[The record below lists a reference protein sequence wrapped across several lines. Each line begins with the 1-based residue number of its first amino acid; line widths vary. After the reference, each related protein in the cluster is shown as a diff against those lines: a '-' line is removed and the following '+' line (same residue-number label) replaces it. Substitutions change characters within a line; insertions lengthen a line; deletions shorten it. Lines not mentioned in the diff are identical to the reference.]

1 MTRTRPDLPVP
12 AHLEMLA
19 ERYEVMGP
27 IGRGGMGHVYEG
39 RCLRSGAR
47 VAIKVMHA
55 DLPGIDAT
63 VAKRFSREAKILRSL
78 HHPNIVRCVD
88 HGVGQNG
95 LAYLVMEYAAGPTLK
110 TMLRQSGVL
119 GELRTLDVAVQVCAG
134 LEQAHTHGIVHRDI
148 KEANVIVDTAGGSL
162 AVKIVDFGVGK
173 RLASASESNL
183 TKPGHFVGS
192 YMHGSPEQVAGR
204 KLDARSD
211 IYSLGS
217 LLFVMLTG
225 RAPFP
230 SGSLEEIFINRLSM
244 PTPRFRDVN
253 AAARVSERT
262 EEAVRRC
269 LARHPDQRWQSMTTL
284 RMELEECRRE
294 AAFPGGAAPKAV
306 VDQVVEPRPS
316 FEPEDTVVDD
326 PNEHPRTRVDSLER
340 YAVTLVDARFR
351 EPGTRSE
358 RGAPPL
364 RTATLDDTV
373 APAVDQEPRSLSL
386 SPRARRPREAMST
399 AFLLRVVAVM
409 LASAV
414 VALGLVWLLLGPT

>member
-1 MTRTRPDLPVP
+1 MARRRPELSVP

-19 ERYEVMGP
+19 DRYEVMAP

-55 DLPGIDAT
+55 DRPGIDAT
-63 VAKRFSREAKILRSL
+63 VVKRFSREAKILSSL
-78 HHPNIVRCVD
+78 HHPNVVRCLD
-88 HGVGQNG
+88 HGIGQNG
-95 LAYLVMEYAAGPTLK
+95 LAYIVMEYAAGRTVKTL
-110 TMLRQSGVL
+110 LRQSGVL
-119 GELRTLDVAVQVCAG
+119 GELLVLDVAVQVCAG

-148 KEANVIVDTAGGSL
+148 KEANIIVDTAGAGL
-162 AVKIVDFGVGK
+162 VVKIVDFGVGK

-204 KLDARSD
+204 TLDARSD

-225 RAPFP
+225 RAAFP
-230 SGSLEEIFINRLSM
+230 SGTLEEIFINRLSM
-244 PTPRFRDVN
+244 PTPRFREVN
-253 AAARVSERT
+253 AATCVSERT

-294 AAFPGGAAPKAV
+294 AGFPAGPKPGSNR
-306 VDQVVEPRPS
+306 EPPPGLEQES
-316 FEPEDTVVDD
+316 TVVDD
-326 PNEHPRTRVDSLER
+326 PKEYPRTRVDALDR
-340 YAVTLVDARFR
+340 YAVTVVDARFR
-351 EPGTRSE
+351 EPGHEPSAPLPLPAPSETNAVAYDPSRS
-358 RGAPPL
+358 APPVPF
-364 RTATLDDTV
+364 RG
-373 APAVDQEPRSLSL
+373 Q
-386 SPRARRPREAMST
+386 RPRVATST
-399 AFLLRVVAVM
+399 AFLLRVLAVM
-409 LASAV
+409 LASAL
-414 VALGLVWLLLGPT
+414 VALGLVWLLLGPP